1 MLSIDDVV
9 KIDDKRKQIRK
20 EIYMKIYTQFL
31 QNKQSVELG
40 HKQLFMTIPTFLIGY
55 PVFDR
60 SAAAR
65 YVARQFTLGGFT
77 VQLVSDY
84 DIYVTWSK
92 PKKKKEFDRSP
103 DCIRNAWELG
113 SPIGER
119 QFTIIGLSNWMREN
133 SFPREMANG
142 CHYKLV

>member
-9 KIDDKRKQIRK
+9 KINDKRKQIRK
-20 EIYMKIYTQFL
+20 EIYLKIYTQFSTKI
-31 QNKQSVELG
+31 KQSVELG

-55 PVFDR
+55 PAFDR

-65 YVARQFTLGGFT
+65 YVARQFTLGGFI

-92 PKKKKEFDRSP
+92 PKKKKEKVEQEEDGDFPNLMNLKKIANKYRRS
-103 DCIRNAWELG
+103 A
-113 SPIGER
+113 
-119 QFTIIGLSNWMREN
+119 
-133 SFPREMANG
+133 
-142 CHYKLV
+142 

>member
-1 MLSIDDVV
+1 MLSINDVV

-20 EIYMKIYTQFL
+20 EIYMKIYTQFSTKI
-31 QNKQSVELG
+31 KQSVELG

-55 PVFDR
+55 PAFDR

-84 DIYVTWSK
+84 DIYITWVK
-92 PKKKKEFDRSP
+92 PKKKKEKGAQDEEEGDFPNLMNLKKIANKYRRS
-103 DCIRNAWELG
+103 A
-113 SPIGER
+113 
-119 QFTIIGLSNWMREN
+119 
-133 SFPREMANG
+133 
-142 CHYKLV
+142 